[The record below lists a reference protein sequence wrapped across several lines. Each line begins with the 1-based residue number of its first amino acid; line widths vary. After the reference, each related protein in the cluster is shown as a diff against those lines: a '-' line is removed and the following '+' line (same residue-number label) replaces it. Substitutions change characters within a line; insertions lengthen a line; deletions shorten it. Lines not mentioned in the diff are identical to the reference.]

1 MKASS
6 QMFIQRLWEIFRRK
20 VDFFSPKGLFLGISC
35 AVSLLQNQYHY
46 FKFLFCLSFFDWFS
60 FDDLFLQ
67 QYLTKSSHVNDEQK
81 DALLSLHAQQLLVSA
96 VST

>member
-1 MKASS
+1 MSYKIC
-6 QMFIQRLWEIFRRK
+6 MYL
-20 VDFFSPKGLFLGISC
+20 
-35 AVSLLQNQYHY
+35 
-46 FKFLFCLSFFDWFS
+46 FFDWFS
-60 FDDLFLQ
+60 FSNLFLQ